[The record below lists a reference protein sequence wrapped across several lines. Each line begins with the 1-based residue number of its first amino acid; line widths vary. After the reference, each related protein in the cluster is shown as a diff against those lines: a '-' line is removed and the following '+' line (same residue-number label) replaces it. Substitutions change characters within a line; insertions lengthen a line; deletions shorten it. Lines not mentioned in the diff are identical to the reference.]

1 MGGGVAPCAG
11 TSNDSGGNP
20 TFNNTGAGAKFNDM
34 MMDTTY
40 DNVNVDT
47 GAIQNTNQQRI
58 SNMIIDNLGNPGQ
71 MSKEEL
77 VQAALAQSQE
87 PMICPKHNKQCE
99 LICVN
104 CKHRICHS
112 CALFGDCKGHDIKE
126 PEEAVKEV
134 VVRTEA
140 LMEMFEQMKQ
150 EQAAVQADGTFQMLF
165 GQFNI
170 SKNYLKDQVAA
181 KF

>member
-1 MGGGVAPCAG
+1 M
-11 TSNDSGGNP
+11 
-20 TFNNTGAGAKFNDM
+20 
-34 MMDTTY
+34 
-40 DNVNVDT
+40 
-47 GAIQNTNQQRI
+47 
-58 SNMIIDNLGNPGQ
+58 
-71 MSKEEL
+71 
-77 VQAALAQSQE
+77 
-87 PMICPKHNKQCE
+87 
-99 LICVN
+99 
-104 CKHRICHS
+104 
-112 CALFGDCKGHDIKE
+112 
-126 PEEAVKEV
+126 KEV